1 MLRSDRPGMEPPDP
15 QAPDSQTL
23 ALRALGWVLSD
34 EDRAQRFLTLTGL
47 TPDDLRAALG
57 EASLLTALLDFLMGH
72 EPDLIACAE
81 ALEVAPPVLVAAR
94 AALSDGEPF
103 ES

>member
-1 MLRSDRPGMEPPDP
+1 MLRSDRPGKESPDP
-15 QAPDSQTL
+15 QAL

-34 EDRAQRFLTLTGL
+34 EDRARRFLTLTGL

-57 EASLLTALLDFLMGH
+57 ECSLLTALLDFLMGH
-72 EPDLIACAE
+72 EPALLACAD
-81 ALEVAPPVLVAAR
+81 ALGVAPPALVGAR

>member
-1 MLRSDRPGMEPPDP
+1 MLRSDRPGKELPDP
-15 QAPDSQTL
+15 QTL
-23 ALRALGWVLSD
+23 ALQALGWVLSE

-72 EPDLIACAE
+72 EPDLIACAD
-81 ALEVAPPVLVAAR
+81 ALGVAPPALVAAR
-94 AALSDGEPF
+94 AELSDGDLF